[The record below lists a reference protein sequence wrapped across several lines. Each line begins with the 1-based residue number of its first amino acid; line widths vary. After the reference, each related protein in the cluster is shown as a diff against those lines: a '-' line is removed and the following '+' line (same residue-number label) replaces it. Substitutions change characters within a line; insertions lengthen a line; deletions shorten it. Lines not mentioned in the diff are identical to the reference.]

1 MMIGLDLSFA
11 TRGIPPEIIMGY
23 VSYDKIAQKL
33 RPCISYFWFRLP
45 TGARSELTEISISRP
60 AYNAQ

>member
-33 RPCISYFWFRLP
+33 RPRIFLLLVP
-45 TGARSELTEISISRP
+45 LTDGRTQRT
-60 AYNAQ
+60 YRNKHK